1 MKRGWHMTSF
11 TDIHCHIVPG
21 IDDGSAN
28 LAESLAMAR
37 MAEADGTKSIVATPH
52 QLGANS
58 QVSAEAIRQGVADL
72 QNALNDEGI
81 GVSILPGA
89 DVRIEPE
96 LSKLVK
102 QGKVLTL
109 ADQGKHVLLELP
121 HETYFPLEP
130 LLAAL
135 ARQGLVGIL
144 SHPERNRGIIRKP
157 EVMWDVV
164 KAGGLLQITAASLT
178 GAFGRS
184 PQKIAEMCVDE
195 RLIHFIASDAHDTKN
210 RPFGMR
216 AAYDTIIEMA
226 DEGLAELVCCENP
239 AKVVAGDEV
248 AGGVACRR
256 RSARKTRGRSQKPDQ
271 RAKPGGWLGW
281 FGS

>member
-1 MKRGWHMTSF
+1 MQEDKFF

-37 MAEADGTKSIVATPH
+37 MAEADDTKSLVATPH
-52 QLGANS
+52 QLGTNS
-58 QVSAEAIRQGVADL
+58 GVSADAIRQGVANL
-72 QNALNDEGI
+72 QTALNAEGI
-81 GVSILPGA
+81 GVSVLPGA

-96 LSKLVK
+96 LPKLVK

-109 ADQGKHVLLELP
+109 ADRGKHVLLELP

-144 SHPERNRGIIRKP
+144 SHPERNRGIIKKP

-164 KAGGLLQITAASLT
+164 EAGGLLQVTAASLT
-178 GAFGRS
+178 GAFGCS
-184 PQKIAEMCVDE
+184 PQKIAEMCVEE
-195 RLIHFIASDAHDTKN
+195 RLIHFIASDAHDRKN

-216 AAYDTIIEMA
+216 DAYDTILEMA

-248 AGGVACRR
+248 AGGVVGRR
-256 RSARKTRGRSQKPDQ
+256 RSARKTRGRSQKPGQ

-281 FGS
+281 FGR

>member
-1 MKRGWHMTSF
+1 MNSRPIF

-28 LAESLAMAR
+28 LAESIAMAHV
-37 MAEADGTKSIVATPH
+37 AEADGTKSLIATPH
-52 QLGANS
+52 QLGTNCH
-58 QVSAEAIRQGVADL
+58 VTAEAIRQGVTGL
-72 QNALNDEGI
+72 QKALNADGI
-81 GVSILPGA
+81 SVSVLPGA

-96 LSKLVK
+96 LPKLVK

-109 ADQGKHVLLELP
+109 ADRGKHVLLELP
-121 HETYFPLEP
+121 HETYFSLAP

-144 SHPERNRGIIRKP
+144 SHPERNRGIIKNP
-157 EVMWDVV
+157 DVMWDVV
-164 KAGGLLQITAASLT
+164 EAGGLLQITAGSLT

-184 PQKIAEMCVDE
+184 PQKIAELCVEE

-216 AAYDTIIEMA
+216 GAYDTIIEMA
-226 DEGLAELVCCENP
+226 DEGLANLVCCENP
-239 AKVVAGDEV
+239 ARVFEGKDVK
-248 AGGVACRR
+248 GGLAAKKRSTRR
-256 RSARKTRGRSQKPDQ
+256 FRQSDNTSRGKSRK
-271 RAKPGGWLGW
+271 GGFGFGW
-281 FGS
+281 FGQ

>member
-1 MKRGWHMTSF
+1 MVRNDFGF

-21 IDDGSAN
+21 LDDGSAN
-28 LAESLAMAR
+28 LADSLAMAR
-37 MAEADGTKSIVATPH
+37 MAEADGTKSLVATPH

-58 QVSAEAIRQGVADL
+58 RVSAEAIRQGVADL
-72 QNALNDEGI
+72 QTALNAEGI
-81 GVSILPGA
+81 GVSVLPGA

-96 LSKLVK
+96 LPKLVK

-109 ADQGKHVLLELP
+109 ADRGKHVLLELP

-130 LLAAL
+130 LLAVL
-135 ARQGLVGIL
+135 DRQGLVGIL
-144 SHPERNRGIIRKP
+144 SHPERNRGIIKKP

-164 KAGGLLQITAASLT
+164 EAGGLLQITAASLT

-216 AAYDTIIEMA
+216 DAYDTIIEMA

-248 AGGVACRR
+248 AGGVAGSR

-281 FGS
+281 FGR

>member
-1 MKRGWHMTSF
+1 MSNNFF

-21 IDDGSAN
+21 VDDGSSS

-37 MAEADGTKSIVATPH
+37 MAEEDGTQSVIATPH
-52 QLGANS
+52 QLGTNS
-58 QVSAEAIRQGVADL
+58 QVSAETIQRGVADL
-72 QNALNDEGI
+72 QAALDAEGI
-81 GVSILPGA
+81 GVAVLAGA

-96 LSKLVK
+96 LPKLVK

-109 ADQGKHVLLELP
+109 ADRGKHVLLELP
-121 HETYFPLEP
+121 HETYFPLDS

-144 SHPERNRGIIRKP
+144 SHPERNRGIIKTP
-157 EVMWDVV
+157 EHMWDVV
-164 KAGGLLQITAASLT
+164 EAGGLLQITAGSLT

-184 PQKIAEMCVDE
+184 PQKIAELCVEE

-216 AAYDTIIEMA
+216 EAYDTIIEMA
-226 DEGLAELVCCENP
+226 DKGLASLVCCENP
-239 AKVVAGDEV
+239 ARVFEGDEV
-248 AGGVACRR
+248 EGGVARKR
-256 RSARKTRGRSQKPDQ
+256 RSVRRSKQSSSGSKSRKRGF
-271 RAKPGGWLGW
+271 GFGW
-281 FGS
+281 FGR

>member
-1 MKRGWHMTSF
+1 MQEDNFF

-21 IDDGSAN
+21 INDGSAN
-28 LAESLAMAR
+28 LTDSLSMAR
-37 MAEADGTKSIVATPH
+37 TAEADGTKSIVATPH

-58 QVSAEAIRQGVADL
+58 QVSAVAIRQGVADL
-72 QNALNDEGI
+72 QNALNAEGI
-81 GVSILPGA
+81 AVSVLPGA

-96 LSKLVK
+96 LPKLVK

-109 ADQGKHVLLELP
+109 ADRGRHVLLELP

-144 SHPERNRGIIRKP
+144 SHPERNRGIIKKP

-164 KAGGLLQITAASLT
+164 EAGGLLQVTAASLT

-184 PQKIAEMCVDE
+184 PQKIAEMCVEE
-195 RLIHFIASDAHDTKN
+195 RLIHFIASDAHDRKN

-216 AAYDTIIEMA
+216 DAYDTILEMA

-248 AGGVACRR
+248 AGGIAGRSRSSRR
-256 RSARKTRGRSQKPDQ
+256 RMRGPQKPEKKE
-271 RAKPGGWLGW
+271 KPGGWLGW
-281 FGS
+281 FGR

>member
-1 MKRGWHMTSF
+1 MQEDDFF

-28 LAESLAMAR
+28 LTDSLSMAR
-37 MAEADGTKSIVATPH
+37 TAEADGTKSIVATPH

-58 QVSAEAIRQGVADL
+58 QVSAEAIRQGVANL
-72 QNALNDEGI
+72 QTALNAEGI

-96 LSKLVK
+96 LPKLVK

-109 ADQGKHVLLELP
+109 ADRGKHVLLELP

-144 SHPERNRGIIRKP
+144 SHPERNRGIIKNP

-164 KAGGLLQITAASLT
+164 EAGGLLQITAASLT

-184 PQKIAEMCVDE
+184 PQKIAEMCVEE

-216 AAYDTIIEMA
+216 DAYDTIIGMA
-226 DEGLAELVCCENP
+226 DKGLAELVCCENP

-248 AGGVACRR
+248 AGGVVGRR

-281 FGS
+281 FGR

>member
-1 MKRGWHMTSF
+1 MVSDVFLF

-37 MAEADGTKSIVATPH
+37 MAEADGTKSLVATPH

-58 QVSAEAIRQGVADL
+58 HVSAEAIRQGVADL
-72 QNALNDEGI
+72 QTALNAEGI
-81 GVSILPGA
+81 GVSVLPGA

-96 LSKLVK
+96 LPKLVK

-109 ADQGKHVLLELP
+109 SDRGGHVLLELP

-144 SHPERNRGIIRKP
+144 SHPERNRGIIKKP

-164 KAGGLLQITAASLT
+164 EAGGLLQITAASLT

-184 PQKIAEMCVDE
+184 PQKIAEMCVEE
-195 RLIHFIASDAHDTKN
+195 RLIHFIASDAHDMKN

-248 AGGVACRR
+248 AEGVAGRR

-281 FGS
+281 FGR

>member
-1 MKRGWHMTSF
+1 MSSKSTF

-28 LAESLAMAR
+28 LTDSLSMAR
-37 MAEADGTKSIVATPH
+37 TAEADGTKSIVATPH

-72 QNALNDEGI
+72 QTTLNAEGV
-81 GVSILPGA
+81 GVSVLPGA

-96 LSKLVK
+96 LPKLVK

-109 ADQGKHVLLELP
+109 ADKGKHVLLELP

-135 ARQGLVGIL
+135 SRQGLVGIL
-144 SHPERNRGIIRKP
+144 SHPERNRGIIKNP
-157 EVMWDVV
+157 DVMWDVV
-164 KAGGLLQITAASLT
+164 EAGGLLQITAGSLT

-184 PQKIAEMCVDE
+184 PQKIAELCVTE
-195 RLIHFIASDAHDTKN
+195 RLIHFIASDAHDKKN

-226 DEGLAELVCCENP
+226 EEGLAELVCCENP

-248 AGGVACRR
+248 GGGVVGRR
-256 RSARKTRGRSQKPDQ
+256 RLARKTKGGSQKPDQ
-271 RAKPGGWLGW
+271 SAKPGGWLGW
-281 FGS
+281 FGR

>member
-1 MKRGWHMTSF
+1 
-11 TDIHCHIVPG
+11 
-21 IDDGSAN
+21 
-28 LAESLAMAR
+28 MAR
-37 MAEADGTKSIVATPH
+37 MAEADGTKSLVATPH

-72 QNALNDEGI
+72 QNALNAEGV

-96 LSKLVK
+96 LPKLVK

-144 SHPERNRGIIRKP
+144 SHPERNRGIIKKP

-164 KAGGLLQITAASLT
+164 EAGGLLQITAASLT

-184 PQKIAEMCVDE
+184 PQKIAEMCVEE

-210 RPFGMR
+210 RPFGIR
-216 AAYDTIIEMA
+216 DAYDIIIEMA

-248 AGGVACRR
+248 AGGVVGRR
-256 RSARKTRGRSQKPDQ
+256 RSARKTRGRSQKPDP

-281 FGS
+281 FGR

>member
-1 MKRGWHMTSF
+1 MQEDDFF

-28 LAESLAMAR
+28 LTDSLSMAR
-37 MAEADGTKSIVATPH
+37 TAEADGTKSIVATPH

-58 QVSAEAIRQGVADL
+58 QVSAEAIRQGVANL
-72 QNALNDEGI
+72 QTALNAEGI

-96 LSKLVK
+96 LPKLVK

-109 ADQGKHVLLELP
+109 ADRGKHVLLELP

-144 SHPERNRGIIRKP
+144 SHPERNRGIIKNP

-164 KAGGLLQITAASLT
+164 EAGGLLQITAASLT

-184 PQKIAEMCVDE
+184 PQKIAEMCVEE

-216 AAYDTIIEMA
+216 DAYDTIIWMA
-226 DEGLAELVCCENP
+226 DKGLAELVCCENP

-248 AGGVACRR
+248 AGGIAGRSRSSRR
-256 RSARKTRGRSQKPDQ
+256 RMRGPQKPENKE
-271 RAKPGGWLGW
+271 KPGGWLGW
-281 FGS
+281 FGR